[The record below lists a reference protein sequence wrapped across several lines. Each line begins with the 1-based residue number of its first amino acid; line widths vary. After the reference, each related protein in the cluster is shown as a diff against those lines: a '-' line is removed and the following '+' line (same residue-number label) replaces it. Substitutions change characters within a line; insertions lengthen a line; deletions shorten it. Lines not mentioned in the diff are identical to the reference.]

1 MKLID
6 EAFVHSI
13 FRKRNENATKW
24 DHGHALLI
32 CGSKG
37 KIGAAILSS
46 RACLRS
52 GVGLLTVH
60 IPAIG
65 EIPMQIA
72 APEAMIDVDQH
83 TDFSTKINQFDNYQ
97 VIGIGPG
104 IGRDSL
110 TAQMLKD
117 LLITCAKPM
126 VLDADAL
133 NILATNSDWLEL
145 VPKRSVLTPHERELK
160 RLVGEFS
167 SDEECIQKLTDLSR
181 LLGCT
186 VICKGHA
193 TKIALPDGIVY
204 VNSTGNAGMA
214 KAGMGDVLTG
224 IITALIAQGYT
235 PEESVLLGVYIHG
248 LSGDLLIR
256 EKSNYSLL
264 ATDLIEGLSD
274 VFKQLEQVD

>member
-37 KIGAAILSS
+37 KIGAAILSAK
-46 RACLRS
+46 ACLRS

-60 IPAIG
+60 VPVIG
-65 EIPMQIA
+65 EIPLQIA
-72 APEAMIDVDQH
+72 VPEAMIDVDVH
-83 TDFSTKINQFDNYQ
+83 TDFSTKIDQFGNYQ

-104 IGRDSL
+104 LGRNAL
-110 TAQMLKD
+110 TATMVND
-117 LLITCAKPM
+117 LLINFSKPL

-133 NILATNSDWLEL
+133 NILASNPNWLKY

-167 SDEECIQKLTDLSR
+167 SEEECLQKLSDFSR
-181 LLGCT
+181 LICCT

-193 TKIALPDGIVY
+193 TKIALPNGTLY
-204 VNSTGNAGMA
+204 MNSTGNTGMA

-224 IITALIAQGYT
+224 IISALISQGYT
-235 PEESVLLGVYIHG
+235 PEESTLLGVYIHG
-248 LSGDLLIR
+248 LSADLLTR

-274 VFKQLEQVD
+274 AFKQLEQKD

>member
-6 EAFVHSI
+6 EALAHSI

-60 IPAIG
+60 IPTIG

-83 TDFSTKINQFDNYQ
+83 IDFSTKNNQFENYQ

-104 IGRDSL
+104 LGRDSL

-117 LLITCAKPM
+117 LLINCAKPM
-126 VLDADAL
+126 VLDEDTL
-133 NILATNSDWLEL
+133 KILVTNSDWLKL
-145 VPKRSVLTPHERELK
+145 VPERSLLTPHERELK
-160 RLVGEFS
+160 GLVGEFS
-167 SDEECIQKLTDLSR
+167 SGEECFQKLTGFSR
-181 LLGCT
+181 LLGCI
-186 VICKGHA
+186 VICKGYA
-193 TKIALPDGIVY
+193 T
-204 VNSTGNAGMA
+204 
-214 KAGMGDVLTG
+214 
-224 IITALIAQGYT
+224 
-235 PEESVLLGVYIHG
+235 
-248 LSGDLLIR
+248 
-256 EKSNYSLL
+256 
-264 ATDLIEGLSD
+264 
-274 VFKQLEQVD
+274 

>member
-83 TDFSTKINQFDNYQ
+83 TDFSTKINQFENYQ

-104 IGRDSL
+104 IW
-110 TAQMLKD
+110 LK
-117 LLITCAKPM
+117 
-126 VLDADAL
+126 
-133 NILATNSDWLEL
+133 L

-167 SDEECIQKLTDLSR
+167 SDEECIQKLTDFSR

-235 PEESVLLGVYIHG
+235 PEESTLLGVYIHG

-264 ATDLIEGLSD
+264 ATDLIEGLPAI
-274 VFKQLEQVD
+274 FKLLEQVD